1 MLRRAEKAWLIFKK
15 HGFRGGIREILTL
28 YAGLQGPKNPDW
40 LLELDFLMFPE
51 SKACLDAKRDG
62 PITINWF
69 IPDFGRASGGHINI
83 FRFVLL
89 FESFGL
95 DQRIYIVGGMGG
107 SPELI
112 LEAARRTYFP
122 ITTPF
127 EILSLPLKV
136 RDADVLIATSWETA
150 YWARSIPNVR
160 RKYYMVQDREDL
172 FFAAGAYSEFA
183 RATYRF
189 GFKGLAAG
197 NWLAEILKRDYG
209 MQCHSFG
216 FSYDRNL
223 YASEF
228 DRKAESDRPR
238 IFFYARPGTERRG
251 LELGI
256 LALSLVAAALPST
269 QFVFAGMAHQDWN
282 LPFTPEYAGV
292 LRLDQLSEMY
302 GSCDA
307 ALVLS
312 LTNLSLL
319 PLELMASGC
328 PVVSNNGPNV
338 EWMLN
343 ETNSVLCDPEPQ
355 ALANGLIELLSNH
368 EKRRQLRQS
377 GLEFVKSTSWE
388 LEAQMLMQLFVTDLG
403 ILHV

>member
-1 MLRRAEKAWLIFKK
+1 MLRRVEKAWLIFKK
-15 HGFRGGIREILTL
+15 HGFRGGVREIVAL

-40 LLELDFLMFPE
+40 LLDLEFLMLPVSE
-51 SKACLDAKRDG
+51 ACLDSKRTS
-62 PITINWF
+62 PITINWL

-83 FRFVLL
+83 FRFILL
-89 FESFGL
+89 FESFGI
-95 DQRIYIVGGMGG
+95 DQRVYIVGGIGG
-107 SPELI
+107 NPELI
-112 LEAARRTYFP
+112 FAAARRTYFP

-127 EILSLPLKV
+127 EILSTKPKV
-136 RDADVLIATSWETA
+136 RDADILIATSWETA
-150 YWARSIPNVR
+150 YRARSIPNVR
-160 RKYYMVQDREDL
+160 RKYYMVQDREDF
-172 FFAAGAYSEFA
+172 FFASGAYSEFA

-189 GFKGLAAG
+189 GFMGLAAG
-197 NWLAEILKRDYG
+197 TWLAENLKQDFG
-209 MQCHSFG
+209 MECRPFG

-223 YASEF
+223 YA
-228 DRKAESDRPR
+228 AGPESKVESARSR

-256 LALSLVAAALPST
+256 LALSLVAAALPLT
-269 QFVFAGMAHQDWN
+269 QFVFAGMARQDWN

-312 LTNLSLL
+312 HTNLSLL

-338 EWMLN
+338 EWMLD
-343 ETNSVLCDPEPQ
+343 ESNSVLCDPEPH
-355 ALANGLIELLSNH
+355 ALANGLIELLNNQ
-368 EKRRQLRQS
+368 ERRRQLRKA
-377 GLEFVKSTSWE
+377 GLEFAQSTSWE
-388 LEAQMLMQLFVTDLG
+388 IEAERLMQLFSTDLG
-403 ILHV
+403 VLHV

>member
-15 HGFRGGIREILTL
+15 HGFRDGIREILAL
-28 YAGLQGPKNPDW
+28 YSGLQGPKNPDW
-40 LLELDFLMFPE
+40 LLELNFLMFPV
-51 SKACLDAKRDG
+51 SKACLDTKRSY

-89 FESFGL
+89 FESFGV
-95 DQRIYIVGGMGG
+95 DQRIYIVGGVGG
-107 SPELI
+107 NPELI
-112 LEAARRTYFP
+112 LAAARRMYFP
-122 ITTPF
+122 ISTPF
-127 EILSLPLKV
+127 EILSTLPKV

-189 GFKGLAAG
+189 GFMGLAAG
-197 NWLAEILKRDYG
+197 NWLAENLKQDYG

-216 FSYDRNL
+216 FSYDRSL
-223 YASEF
+223 YAARPERS
-228 DRKAESDRPR
+228 AESARLR

-256 LALSLVAAALPST
+256 LALSLVASALPST
-269 QFVFAGMAHQDWN
+269 QFVFAGMARQDWN

-312 LTNLSLL
+312 HTNLSLL

-343 ETNSVLCDPEPQ
+343 ETNSVLCDPEPHS
-355 ALANGLIELLSNH
+355 LANGLIELLNNH
-368 EKRRQLRQS
+368 ERRRQLRQT
-377 GLEFVKSTSWE
+377 GLEFAHSTSWE
-388 LEAQMLMQLFVTDLG
+388 IEAQRLMQLFVTDLG
-403 ILHV
+403 VPNV